1 MELTFKGET
10 NVGKVRTNNEDT
22 FVAQWI
28 WDDWHVLAVA
38 IDGVGGYEGGE
49 VAAELARKTLIEY
62 FDSHPQDKCLEQ
74 LKQAVVA
81 ANNAIME
88 EKQRSPQL
96 SQMGCV
102 LTAGLFELDRMCL
115 NMVHVGDSR
124 LYVYADGEI
133 KKLSHDHSLVGYREE
148 LGELTE
154 EEAMRHPQR
163 NLVERMMGERWH
175 EADDEHFLEA
185 SIFPIPQNAQYVFC
199 SDGLTDMI
207 TSKTIMAE
215 LERPLSI
222 EERTH
227 QLILRALDAGGKDN
241 VTVVL
246 VEVVGKASPLPTS
259 PKGEEEGLTPA
270 QQAQQT
276 HQAHQTQ
283 SDDEVYTPLPAG
295 FQSPDDGGTEGGVKT
310 IEGKGVGLH
319 WKVGAMVLLLL
330 VLGFCGGYFFAD
342 WQAQQEIVQLEQDIQ
357 QRDTLIKQLRKA
369 LQEQNQ
375 DSPLPTSP
383 DSQTPNGVTTPLS
396 TREGQGGESEN
407 NDKAHE

>member
-49 VAAELARKTLIEY
+49 VAAELARKTLVEY
-62 FDSHPQDKCLEQ
+62 FESHPQDKCLEQ
-74 LKQAVVA
+74 LKLAVVA

-259 PKGEEEGLTPA
+259 PKGEEEGFTP
-270 QQAQQT
+270 AQQT

-283 SDDEVYTPLPAG
+283 SVDDATNPLPL
-295 FQSPDDGGTEGGVKT
+295 GGGREGAAR
-310 IEGKGVGLH
+310 LH

>member
-1 MELTFKGET
+1 MELTFIGET

-28 WDDWHVLAVA
+28 WDDWHMLAVA

-62 FDSHPQDKCLEQ
+62 FESHPKDKCLEQ
-74 LKQAVVA
+74 LKLAVTA

-88 EKQRSPQL
+88 EKKRSPQL
-96 SQMGCV
+96 MQMGCV

-124 LYVYADGEI
+124 LYLYEKGEI

-163 NLVERMMGERWH
+163 NLVERMMGESWH
-175 EADDEHFLEA
+175 EADDDNFLEA

-207 TSKTIMAE
+207 TSKAIAAE

-222 EERTH
+222 EERAH

-259 PKGEEEGLTPA
+259 PKGEEEGFTP
-270 QQAQQT
+270 AQQT
-276 HQAHQTQ
+276 HQTQ
-283 SDDEVYTPLPAG
+283 SVDEVYTPLPAG

-342 WQAQQEIVQLEQDIQ
+342 WQAQQKIVQLEQDIQ

-369 LQEQNQ
+369 LQKQNEEENQ
-375 DSPLPTSP
+375 QNHPQPFP
-383 DSQTPNGVTTPLS
+383 R
-396 TREGQGGESEN
+396 REEQGGESSSS
-407 NDKAHE
+407 DQQVDQHE

>member
-49 VAAELARKTLIEY
+49 VAAELARKTLVEY
-62 FDSHPQDKCLEQ
+62 FESHPQDKCLEQ
-74 LKQAVVA
+74 LKLAVVA

-259 PKGEEEGLTPA
+259 P
-270 QQAQQT
+270 
-276 HQAHQTQ
+276 
-283 SDDEVYTPLPAG
+283 
-295 FQSPDDGGTEGGVKT
+295 
-310 IEGKGVGLH
+310 
-319 WKVGAMVLLLL
+319 
-330 VLGFCGGYFFAD
+330 
-342 WQAQQEIVQLEQDIQ
+342 
-357 QRDTLIKQLRKA
+357 
-369 LQEQNQ
+369 
-375 DSPLPTSP
+375 